1 MTHVYYSQ
9 RTGSNPHPDGL
20 SLSDTLDLFKRSYI
34 QLERRDI
41 SLRPSVTTV
50 LMLLTTSK
58 VRSKISIWRFC

>member
-34 QLERRDI
+34 QLEREGYFTKETLHKFCDH
-41 SLRPSVTTV
+41 SV
-50 LMLLTTSK
+50 
-58 VRSKISIWRFC
+58 IG